1 VAGSIGKPRGSKKKK
16 KKWATLSKGGSKPSA
31 ADVSNT
37 LRPVG

>member
-1 VAGSIGKPRGSKKKK
+1 VAGSIGKPRGSKK